1 MAYADKTLACSDC
14 GAEFTFTAGE
24 QEFHESK
31 GFTNEPRR
39 CPNCR
44 RVRKGDGGGGRPGG
58 GGAGGPREMFTVPC
72 ASCGKDAKVPFEPRG
87 DRPVYCSDCFQ
98 PQPRSLGAGGGG
110 SFGGGGGGGG
120 RSGGGGFGGG
130 GGGGRGG
137 GGGSRDS
144 RGGGR
149 DRRW

>member
-1 MAYADKTLACSDC
+1 VPYTDKTLTCSDC

-44 RVRKGDGGGGRPGG
+44 RARKGDSPRGGGGYGQSE
-58 GGAGGPREMFTVPC
+58 REMFTVTC
-72 ASCGKDAKVPFEPRG
+72 SSCGKDAKVPFQPRG

-98 PQPRSLGAGGGG
+98 PQARSGGGG
-110 SFGGGGGGGG
+110 GGYGGGGGGYGGGG
-120 RSGGGGFGGG
+120 RSGGGG
-130 GGGGRGG
+130 GGGGRGP
-137 GGGSRDS
+137 
-144 RGGGR
+144 
-149 DRRW
+149 RRW